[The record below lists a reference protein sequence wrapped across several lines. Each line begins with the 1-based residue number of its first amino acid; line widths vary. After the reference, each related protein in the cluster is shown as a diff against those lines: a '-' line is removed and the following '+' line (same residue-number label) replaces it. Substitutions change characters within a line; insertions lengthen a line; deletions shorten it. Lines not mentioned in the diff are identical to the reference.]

1 MTQRAKTMRAT
12 GKTCTTDLL
21 FEFRRSL
28 NRVIRHRLQQDIFPS
43 SGNDFLAEFVAF
55 VGFQSEL
62 ITRKNVLATTLQ
74 PRDNEEKNDIST
86 SQEGGLGELLVEFF
100 KDTGRVAHHFCD
112 TPGILLEPCQVTV

>member
-28 NRVIRHRLQQDIFPS
+28 NCVVRHRLQQDIFPS
-43 SGNDFLAEFVAF
+43 FGNDFLDEFVAF

-62 ITRKNVLATTLQ
+62 ITRKNVLPKTFR
-74 PRDNEEKNDIST
+74 PVGIEEKKEIVRGKV
-86 SQEGGLGELLVEFF
+86 GGLAELLANFL
-100 KDTGRVAHHFCD
+100 KDPGRFA
-112 TPGILLEPCQVTV
+112 